1 LAVYLYIHKQT
12 TPKHTSKGSPSFKV
26 GGTNQ
31 GWPAKRVFWAQGVVG
46 VCGGGGGG
54 DRTDLLCFMLR
65 N

>member
-31 GWPAKRVFWAQGVVG
+31 GWPAKRVFWAPIWEAIFQEIF
-46 VCGGGGGG
+46 
-54 DRTDLLCFMLR
+54 TTLLIQ
-65 N
+65 